1 MRKKELTLKNMIETL
16 VNASWTNDDI
26 LRISN
31 MFYEMYSAGFIGVCT
46 WRKFSRITDGW
57 HYDADYNNILDGNE
71 TVVWNFESDGEYHYG
86 E

>member
-1 MRKKELTLKNMIETL
+1 MRKKGLTLKNMIETL

-31 MFYEMYSAGFIGVCT
+31 VFYEMYSAGFIGACT
-46 WRKFSRITDGW
+46 WRKFSRITYGW
-57 HYDADYNNILDGNE
+57 HYDEAYERILAGDG
-71 TVVWNFESDGEYHYG
+71 TVVWDFESDGEYHYG

>member
-16 VNASWTNDDI
+16 VNASWTNYGI

-31 MFYEMYSAGFIGVCT
+31 MFYEMHSAGFIGVCT
-46 WRKFSRITDGW
+46 WRKFAKITDGW
-57 HYDADYNNILDGNE
+57 HYDEAGECILDVNE
-71 TVVWNFESDGEYHYG
+71 MVVWDFASDGEYHYG

>member
-46 WRKFSRITDGW
+46 WCKFTRITHGW
-57 HYDADYNNILDGNE
+57 HYDEANKHILDVNE
-71 TVVWNFESDGEYHYG
+71 TLVWDFETDSEYHYG